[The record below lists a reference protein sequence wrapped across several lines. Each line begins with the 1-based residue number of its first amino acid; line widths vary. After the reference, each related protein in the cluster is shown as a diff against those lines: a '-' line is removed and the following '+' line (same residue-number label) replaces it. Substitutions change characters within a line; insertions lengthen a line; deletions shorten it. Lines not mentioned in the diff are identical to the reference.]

1 MRQKTTR
8 RQKDV
13 ARVLREKRQMQGER
27 LKGLKGKYGGNVC
40 ARPVQR
46 IKTEPRKKRRN
57 SRQS

>member
-27 LKGLKGKYGGNVC
+27 LKGLK
-40 ARPVQR
+40 
-46 IKTEPRKKRRN
+46 KK
-57 SRQS
+57 